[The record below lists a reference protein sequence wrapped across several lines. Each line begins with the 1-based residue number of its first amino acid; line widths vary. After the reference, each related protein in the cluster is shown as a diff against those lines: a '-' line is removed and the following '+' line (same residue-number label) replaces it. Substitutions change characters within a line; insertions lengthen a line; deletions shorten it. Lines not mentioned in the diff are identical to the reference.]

1 MHHTY
6 DLSMLIKRFHFQKLL
21 VLILTLF
28 LSQTAYSQE
37 TGSAL
42 SVQVDKVKTCW
53 LKCPNEAVKEGEKAL
68 QFLTS
73 KPNLSQTEIDAFAIL
88 AKYFPRVFIE
98 RGDYLR
104 ATEILDAYI
113 SRQLEPSAPE
123 LNPSILANQGMAYVH
138 MDKLIIAKQS
148 YEMALEQFQELE
160 LKGPQGNILN
170 NLASVSVQL
179 GREAE
184 AISYLRRAIP
194 LIEEFSSQSNLA
206 TALDNLA
213 KRLIVVKDFE
223 LAQEY
228 IIRARALLES
238 SQFARKIAQVEQSQ
252 IDLFIAQKQF
262 DKAKLAIE
270 SNKNFVNEY
279 QLRDLFAFAL
289 YQQGLIESELGNY
302 SQAIPFFEDA
312 ITQSET
318 IGYITNELNARY
330 RLALTRYRLQDYD
343 TAELLTTSL
352 FADSKKFKRETL
364 AEEASL
370 LLARIYEAQKSYKPA
385 LETIQIYIER
395 SQKRLEDAQAQE
407 LTQYRALLDIEEKQK
422 QVSEL
427 GREKAKTE
435 LALAEKIKESQRNII
450 VFLIVAGTLLLGLVV
465 IRNRRKLADLEAKNA
480 KELVMRKNKMLS
492 EVSHELRTPLT
503 VIKLQIEEL
512 QYQVTS
518 DPENTYAVVHDKIS
532 SLNSLI
538 GDIFQLS
545 KLDANELQLDWQK
558 INIIEWL
565 NRSIEAS
572 QPLFD
577 TKQLRVNT
585 TFRLPSDEMVECD
598 PRRLE
603 QVLSNL
609 IENSCRYTDEGG
621 QVVIKAWLDKE
632 MLVLNVEDSSPGVK
646 EENIPRIFE
655 RLYREE
661 ESRNRAYGGSGLGLS
676 IVKAIASAHSGRVSA
691 RSSKLGGLS
700 VRLKLPLCRQS
711 AVSS

>member
-1 MHHTY
+1 MRHIY
-6 DLSMLIKRFHFQKLL
+6 DLSMLIKRFCLKTLH

-37 TGSAL
+37 MDSSL
-42 SVQVDKVKTCW
+42 SVQIEKVEACW
-53 LKCPNEAVKEGEKAL
+53 LKCPNEAVKEGDKAL
-68 QFLTS
+68 QFLIS

-104 ATEILDAYI
+104 ATEIVEAYI
-113 SRQLEPSAPE
+113 SRQLEPSDPE
-123 LNPSILANQGMAYVH
+123 LNPSILTNQGMAYVH

-279 QLRDLFAFAL
+279 QLKDLFAFAL

-302 SQAIPFFEDA
+302 SQAIPFFEEA

-330 RLALTRYRLQDYD
+330 RLAVARYMLQDYD
-343 TAELLTTSL
+343 TAGLLATSL

-370 LLARIYEAQKSYKPA
+370 LLARIYEAQKSYKQA

-395 SQKRLEDAQAQE
+395 SQNRLEDAQAQE

-450 VFLIVAGTLLLGLVV
+450 VFLIIAGTLLLGIVV
-465 IRNRRKLADLEAKNA
+465 IRNRRKMADLEAKNA

-545 KLDANELQLDWQK
+545 KLDANELQLDWTK

-577 TKQLRVNT
+577 AKKLRVNA
-585 TFRLPSDEMVECD
+585 TFRLPSDEMIECD
-598 PRRLE
+598 PRRLD

-609 IENSCRYTDEGG
+609 IENSCRYTNEGG
-621 QVVIKAWLDKE
+621 QVVIKAWLDKDI
-632 MLVLNVEDSSPGVK
+632 LVLNVEDSSPGVK

-691 RSSKLGGLS
+691 RSSNLGGLS

-711 AVSS
+711 TG